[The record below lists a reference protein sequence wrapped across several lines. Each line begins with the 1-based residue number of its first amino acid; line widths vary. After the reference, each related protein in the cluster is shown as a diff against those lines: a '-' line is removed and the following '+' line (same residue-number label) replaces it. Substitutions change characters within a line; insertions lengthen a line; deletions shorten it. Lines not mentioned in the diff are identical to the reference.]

1 MREIYSKKLNRP
13 VKLDVYLSED
23 GLNVITATSL
33 KQVFES
39 IKEDRGI
46 KESIQ
51 WDAKFD
57 NDGHFY
63 YAGATYR
70 LTDKAGYD
78 SVFVGESSPETLLT
92 DISRKYPGQMAV
104 NRAMAEGILSYLQL
118 DIAGRA
124 FADIQVPDRTLE
136 RADIGNVPQMNE
148 EMTIP
153 AEDFEGAGSSSATDN
168 DNKEKSDSKAG
179 LSLESDKNDS
189 SNVNSESAAEES
201 VGNNNNINDDSIIK
215 FGPYAG
221 KTVRELFA
229 ALDSDVKAQRTVDI
243 AKRKLNLPT
252 EYDRQVFAYIAD
264 KATARG

>member
-1 MREIYSKKLNRP
+1 MKEIYSKKLNRP

-33 KQVFES
+33 RQVFES

-57 NDGHFY
+57 NDGRFY

-136 RADIGNVPQMNE
+136 KADIGDVPQMNE

-153 AEDFEGAGSSSATDN
+153 AENFEGGDGSSATDN
-168 DNKEKSDSKAG
+168 NKGKSDSEAG
-179 LSLESDKNDS
+179 SPTKSDKNDN
-189 SNVNSESAAEES
+189 SNVNSESVAEENI
-201 VGNNNNINDDSIIK
+201 NNKSNINDDSIIK

-243 AKRKLNLPT
+243 AKRRLNLPT

-264 KATARG
+264 KAAARG

>member
-46 KESIQ
+46 KEDVQ
-51 WDAKFD
+51 WEAKFD
-57 NDGHFY
+57 NNGHFY
-63 YAGATYR
+63 YASAIYR
-70 LTDKAGYD
+70 LMDKAGYN

-124 FADIQVPDRTLE
+124 FADIQVPDRKLE
-136 RADIGNVPQMNE
+136 KADVGDVPQMNE

-153 AEDFEGAGSSSATDN
+153 AEDVEENDDSSAIN
-168 DNKEKSDSKAG
+168 DNSEEKS
-179 LSLESDKNDS
+179 SLEVASTEDDNNDS
-189 SNVNSESAAEES
+189 NSVDNAVIAEGNVNNKNS
-201 VGNNNNINDDSIIK
+201 INDDSIIK

-221 KTVRELFA
+221 KTIKDLFA
-229 ALDSDVKAQRTVDI
+229 ALDNDVKAQRTVDI
-243 AKRKLNLPT
+243 AKRKLSLPT